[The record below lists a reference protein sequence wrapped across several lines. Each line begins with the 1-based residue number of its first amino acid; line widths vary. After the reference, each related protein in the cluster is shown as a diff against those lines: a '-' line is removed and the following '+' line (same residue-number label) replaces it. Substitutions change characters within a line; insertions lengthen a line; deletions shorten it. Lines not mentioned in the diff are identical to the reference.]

1 MSLFQNLKKI
11 ITQMIWSHL
20 FLLFLETGGRIEYI
34 NVFSCGH
41 LEMCDYVFSFAIISN
56 KKKIKTQI
64 SNFKCFTFAFSKLH
78 IFNFL
83 KLSSFLS
90 VQTLFAISIQMHK
103 MFTLLFSLYSKT
115 YCKVAITL
123 CILSHSQLFKLHL
136 LDSAVF

>member
-56 KKKIKTQI
+56 KKKSKLKFQI
-64 SNFKCFTFAFSKLH
+64 SNASL
-78 IFNFL
+78 
-83 KLSSFLS
+83 
-90 VQTLFAISIQMHK
+90 
-103 MFTLLFSLYSKT
+103 LLFQNYT
-115 YCKVAITL
+115 
-123 CILSHSQLFKLHL
+123 ILIS
-136 LDSAVF
+136 